1 MLTSDKNIICRYCS
15 SQNVRKYGKVEGIQR
30 YFCNDCRHKF
40 SDNDCLYRMKTPYYQ
55 VSSALEAYY
64 QGQSINDIRNNLR
77 WCYGNYPS
85 GKAVYGW
92 IIKYSQIAI
101 DRFKDYQPHAG
112 PIWATFLSEIKV
124 DGKPYRCL
132 DILGCKTGFLLASG
146 RSLDQRDN
154 MVDRIMKYAS
164 QKAGKDPERVL
175 TGGGKGEDLRI
186 ARRWSSILQERTKVL
201 NGLKSIEAADR
212 FLEGFLTYYNFL
224 RPHDLLHG
232 RTPAEAA
239 SIRYSANT
247 WMDVILMAA
256 PRLRVYTAD
265 SIHKQT

>member
-1 MLTSDKNIICRYCS
+1 MFTADKKIVCRYCR
-15 SQNVRKYGKVEGIQR
+15 SQNVRKYGIVEGMQR

-85 GKAVYGW
+85 GKTVYGW
-92 IIKYSQIAI
+92 ILKYSQIAS
-101 DRFKDYQPHAG
+101 DQFKDSRPQVSPV
-112 PIWATFLSEIKV
+112 WATFLTEIKLA
-124 DGKPYRCL
+124 GKDYHCL

-146 RSLDQRDN
+146 RSLDQGDN
-154 MVDRIMKYAS
+154 IVDRLMEYAS
-164 QKAGKDPERVL
+164 QKSGKSPERVM
-175 TGGGKGEDLRI
+175 TDGGKSEDVRI
-186 ARRWSSILQERTKVL
+186 ARRWASILQERSKIL
-201 NGLKSIEAADR
+201 NGLKSLEAVDR
-212 FLEGFLTYYNFL
+212 FLEGFLVYYNFL

-239 SIRYSANT
+239 GIKYTANT
-247 WMDVILMAA
+247 WMDVILMAT
-256 PRLRVYTAD
+256 PRLRVYTAA
-265 SIHKQT
+265 SI